1 MTQPDCRDHDLG
13 LLHLRVARTSGFLL
27 CLQADGTR
35 APGLHVDAEAPE
47 LAVRR
52 EERLEVLHDLL
63 QRVGQLV
70 ERKAIA
76 GLKKQPPGIVVAEF
90 FYGYGNNYAGVNVSN
105 LDVFLHSLRKYAP
118 RAQVIVMVHE
128 TELAHVD
135 KLRALFDIHAVLTQ
149 PVSERQMAESLARR
163 FQDR

>member
-1 MTQPDCRDHDLG
+1 MTLVYSICESPAHPDFSLVYRHMG
-13 LLHLRVARTSGFLL
+13 LEHRVFTSM
-27 CLQADGTR
+27 
-35 APGLHVDAEAPE
+35 
-47 LAVRR
+47 
-52 EERLEVLHDLL
+52 
-63 QRVGQLV
+63 
-70 ERKAIA
+70 RKAIA
-76 GLKKQPPGIVVAEF
+76 GLKKQPPGVVVAEF